1 MNSCMICFFN
11 LKLEVSFVQMH
22 QTLEVRKA
30 AAEKV
35 MKAAEQER
43 LDKEE
48 VARKALADQE
58 IIMEKVVQESNIL
71 KQEAEENAKVMNLVT

>member
-1 MNSCMICFFN
+1 
-11 LKLEVSFVQMH
+11 MH